1 MAVKRGFLIKTEK
14 KMIIKKEEAFIPTTF
29 TITAETQEELSK
41 LQALICGL
49 NGLIL
54 TSDNGE
60 QIEVYAKNLDGLY
73 NWQDAIAACESIGYG
88 WHLPTTEELNLLF
101 INKGKIDGFE
111 EGSYWSCSEY
121 STTEAWLQYYWYSGD
136 PAGFQDYYDK
146 TVAYYVRAVRRS
158 VL

>member
-1 MAVKRGFLIKTEK
+1 
-14 KMIIKKEEAFIPTTF
+14 MIIKKEDPKFIPTTF

-60 QIEVYAKNLDGLY
+60 QIEVYPKNLDGAY
-73 NWQDAIAACESIGYG
+73 SWNDAIAACEALGDG
-88 WHLPTTEELNLLF
+88 WHLPTKEELNLLF
-101 INKGKIDGFE
+101 SNNEKIDGFK
-111 EGSYWSCSEY
+111 EGAYWSCSEY
-121 STTEAWLQYYWYSGD
+121 STTGAWAQYWYSGN
-136 PAGFQDYYDK
+136 PGYQDGYSK
-146 TVAYYVRAVRRS
+146 TAAYYVRAVRRS

>member
-1 MAVKRGFLIKTEK
+1 
-14 KMIIKKEEAFIPTTF
+14 MIIKKEDPKFIPTTF

-60 QIEVYAKNLDGLY
+60 QIEVYPKNLDGAY
-73 NWQDAIAACESIGYG
+73 SWNDAIAACEALGDG
-88 WHLPTTEELNLLF
+88 WHLPTKEELNLLF
-101 INKGKIDGFE
+101 SNKEKIDGFK
-111 EGSYWSCSEY
+111 EGDYWSCSEY
-121 STTEAWLQYYWYSGD
+121 STTGAWAQFWYSGN
-136 PAGFQDYYDK
+136 PGYQVGYSK
-146 TVAYYVRAVRRS
+146 TAAYYVRAVRRS

>member
-1 MAVKRGFLIKTEK
+1 
-14 KMIIKKEEAFIPTTF
+14 MIIKKEDPKFIPMTF

-60 QIEVYAKNLDGLY
+60 QIEVYPKNLDGAY
-73 NWQDAIAACESIGYG
+73 SWNDAIAACEALGDG
-88 WHLPTTEELNLLF
+88 WHLPTKEELNLLF
-101 INKGKIDGFE
+101 SNKEKIDGFK
-111 EGSYWSCSEY
+111 EGFYWSCSEF
-121 STTEAWLQYYWYSGD
+121 STTFAWAQYWDSGYPGYQDYSGKSY
-136 PAGFQDYYDK
+136 AG
-146 TVAYYVRAVRRS
+146 YVRAVRRS

>member
-1 MAVKRGFLIKTEK
+1 
-14 KMIIKKEEAFIPTTF
+14 MIIKKEDPKFIPMTF

-60 QIEVYAKNLDGLY
+60 QIEVYPKNLDGAY
-73 NWQDAIAACESIGYG
+73 SWNDAIAACEALGDG
-88 WHLPTTEELNLLF
+88 WHLPTKEELNLLF
-101 INKGKIDGFE
+101 SNKEKIDGFK
-111 EGSYWSCSEY
+111 EGAYWSCSEY
-121 STTEAWLQYYWYSGD
+121 STTGAWAQYWYSGN
-136 PAGFQDYYDK
+136 PGYQDGYSK
-146 TVAYYVRAVRRS
+146 TAAYYVRAVRRS

>member
-1 MAVKRGFLIKTEK
+1 
-14 KMIIKKEEAFIPTTF
+14 MIIKKEDPKFIPTTF

-60 QIEVYAKNLDGLY
+60 QIEVYPKNLDGAY
-73 NWQDAIAACESIGYG
+73 SWNDAIAACEALGDG
-88 WHLPTTEELNLLF
+88 WHLPTKEELNLLF
-101 INKGKIDGFE
+101 SNKEKIDGFK
-111 EGSYWSCSEY
+111 EGDYWSCSEY
-121 STTEAWLQYYWYSGD
+121 STASAWAQYWLSGN
-136 PAGFQDYYDK
+136 PGAQGNVGK
-146 TVAYYVRAVRRS
+146 TSAYYVRAVRRS

>member
-1 MAVKRGFLIKTEK
+1 
-14 KMIIKKEEAFIPTTF
+14 MIIKKEDPKFIPTTF

-60 QIEVYAKNLDGLY
+60 QIEVYPKNLDGAY
-73 NWQDAIAACESIGYG
+73 SWNDAIAACEALGDG
-88 WHLPTTEELNLLF
+88 WHLPTKEELNLLF
-101 INKGKIDGFE
+101 SNKEKIDGFK
-111 EGSYWSCSEY
+111 EGDYWSCSEY
-121 STTEAWLQYYWYSGD
+121 STTGAWGQYWHSGN
-136 PAGFQDYYDK
+136 PGYQFNANK
-146 TVAYYVRAVRRS
+146 TSAYYVRAVRRS

>member
-1 MAVKRGFLIKTEK
+1 
-14 KMIIKKEEAFIPTTF
+14 MIIKKEDPKFIPTTF

-60 QIEVYAKNLDGLY
+60 QIEVYPKNLDGAY
-73 NWQDAIAACESIGYG
+73 SWNDAIAACEALGDG
-88 WHLPTTEELNLLF
+88 WHLPTKEELNLLF
-101 INKGKIDGFE
+101 SNKEKIDGFK
-111 EGSYWSCSEY
+111 EGFYWSCSEY
-121 STTEAWLQYYWYSGD
+121 STTSAWSQYWPSGG
-136 PAGFQDYYDK
+136 PGYQFTYYK
-146 TVAYYVRAVRRS
+146 AVAYYVRAVRRS

>member
-1 MAVKRGFLIKTEK
+1 
-14 KMIIKKEEAFIPTTF
+14 MIIKKEDPKFIPTTF

-60 QIEVYAKNLDGLY
+60 QIEVYPKNLDGAY
-73 NWQDAIAACESIGYG
+73 SWNDAIAACEALGDG
-88 WHLPTTEELNLLF
+88 WHLPTKEELNLLF
-101 INKGKIDGFE
+101 SNKEKIDGFK
-111 EGSYWSCSEY
+111 EGDYWSCSEC
-121 STTEAWLQYYWYSGD
+121 SAASAWGQYWGSGY
-136 PAGFQDYYDK
+136 PGGQGYIDK
-146 TVAYYVRAVRRS
+146 TSAAYVRAVRRS

>member
-60 QIEVYAKNLDGLY
+60 QIEVYPKNLDGAY
-73 NWQDAIAACESIGYG
+73 SWNDAIAACEALGDG
-88 WHLPTTEELNLLF
+88 WHLPTKEELNLLF
-101 INKGKIDGFE
+101 SNKEKIGGFK
-111 EGSYWSCSEY
+111 EGDYWSCSEY
-121 STTEAWLQYYWYSGD
+121 STANAWYQYWSSGC
-136 PAGFQDYYDK
+136 PGSQFNGFK
-146 TVAYYVRAVRRS
+146 TDAYYVRAVRRS

>member
-1 MAVKRGFLIKTEK
+1 
-14 KMIIKKEEAFIPTTF
+14 MIIKKEDPKFIPTTF

-60 QIEVYAKNLDGLY
+60 QIEVYPKNLDGAY
-73 NWQDAIAACESIGYG
+73 SWNDAIAACEALGDG
-88 WHLPTTEELNLLF
+88 WHLPTKEELNLLF
-101 INKGKIDGFE
+101 SNKEKIDGFK
-111 EGSYWSCSEY
+111 EGDYWSCSED
-121 STTEAWLQYYWYSGD
+121 STAYAWSQYWASGA
-136 PAGFQDYYDK
+136 PGYQVNYVKTHAG
-146 TVAYYVRAVRRS
+146 YVRAVRRS

>member
-1 MAVKRGFLIKTEK
+1 
-14 KMIIKKEEAFIPTTF
+14 MIIKKEDPKFIPTTF

-60 QIEVYAKNLDGLY
+60 QIEVYPKNLDGAY
-73 NWQDAIAACESIGYG
+73 SWNDAIAACEALGDG
-88 WHLPTTEELNLLF
+88 WHLPTKEELNLLF
-101 INKGKIDGFE
+101 SNKEKIDGFK
-111 EGSYWSCSEY
+111 EGAYWSCSEY
-121 STTEAWLQYYWYSGD
+121 STTGAWAQYWYSGN
-136 PAGFQDYYDK
+136 PGYQDGYSK
-146 TVAYYVRAVRRS
+146 TAAYYVRAVRRS

>member
-1 MAVKRGFLIKTEK
+1 
-14 KMIIKKEEAFIPTTF
+14 MIIKKEDPKFIPTTF

-60 QIEVYAKNLDGLY
+60 QIEVYPKNLDGAY
-73 NWQDAIAACESIGYG
+73 SWNDAIAACEALGDG
-88 WHLPTTEELNLLF
+88 WHLPTKEELNLLF
-101 INKGKIDGFE
+101 SNKEKIDGFK
-111 EGSYWSCSEY
+111 EGDYWSCSEY
-121 STTEAWLQYYWYSGD
+121 STTAAWGQHWHSGS
-136 PAGFQDYYDK
+136 PGAQGYLYK
-146 TVAYYVRAVRRS
+146 TDAVYVRAVRRS

>member
-1 MAVKRGFLIKTEK
+1 
-14 KMIIKKEEAFIPTTF
+14 MIIKKEDPKFIPTTF

-60 QIEVYAKNLDGLY
+60 QIEVYPKNLDGAY
-73 NWQDAIAACESIGYG
+73 SWNDAIAACEALGDG
-88 WHLPTTEELNLLF
+88 WHLPTKEELNLLF
-101 INKGKIDGFE
+101 SNKEKIDGFK
-111 EGSYWSCSEY
+111 EGTYWSCSEY
-121 STTEAWLQYYWYSGD
+121 SPTSAWYQYWYSGY
-136 PAGFQDYYDK
+136 PGAQDNLYK

>member
-1 MAVKRGFLIKTEK
+1 
-14 KMIIKKEEAFIPTTF
+14 MIIKKEDPKFIPMTF

-60 QIEVYAKNLDGLY
+60 QIEVYPKNLDGAY
-73 NWQDAIAACESIGYG
+73 SWNDAIAACEALGDG
-88 WHLPTTEELNLLF
+88 WHLPTKEELNLLF
-101 INKGKIDGFE
+101 NNKEKIDGFK
-111 EGSYWSCSEY
+111 EGFYWSCSEY
-121 STTEAWLQYYWYSGD
+121 STTSAWSQYWPSGG
-136 PAGFQDYYDK
+136 PGYQFTYYK
-146 TVAYYVRAVRRS
+146 AVAYYVRAVRRS

>member
-1 MAVKRGFLIKTEK
+1 
-14 KMIIKKEEAFIPTTF
+14 MIIKKEDPKFIPTTF

-60 QIEVYAKNLDGLY
+60 QIEVYPKNLDGAY
-73 NWQDAIAACESIGYG
+73 SWNDAIAACEALGDG
-88 WHLPTTEELNLLF
+88 WHLPTKEELNLLF
-101 INKGKIDGFE
+101 SNKEKIDGFK
-111 EGSYWSCSEY
+111 EGDYWSCSEY
-121 STTEAWLQYYWYSGD
+121 STASAWAQFWLSGG
-136 PAGFQDYYDK
+136 PGFQDYDGK
-146 TVAYYVRAVRRS
+146 SGAGYVRAVRRS

>member
-1 MAVKRGFLIKTEK
+1 
-14 KMIIKKEEAFIPTTF
+14 MIIKKEDPKFIPTTF

-60 QIEVYAKNLDGLY
+60 QIEVYPKNLDGAY
-73 NWQDAIAACESIGYG
+73 SWNDAIAACEALGDG
-88 WHLPTTEELNLLF
+88 WHLPTKEELNLLF
-101 INKGKIDGFE
+101 SNKEKIDGFK
-111 EGSYWSCSEY
+111 EGGYWSCSEY
-121 STTEAWLQYYWYSGD
+121 STPHAWFQRWYSGY
-136 PAGFQDYYDK
+136 PGSQGYYNKAGAF
-146 TVAYYVRAVRRS
+146 YVRAVRRS

>member
-60 QIEVYAKNLDGLY
+60 QIEVYPKNLDGAY
-73 NWQDAIAACESIGYG
+73 SWNDAIAACEALGDG
-88 WHLPTTEELNLLF
+88 WHLPTKEELNLLF
-101 INKGKIDGFE
+101 SNKEKIDGFK
-111 EGSYWSCSEY
+111 EGFYWSCSEY
-121 STTEAWLQYYWYSGD
+121 STTNAWSQYWPSGG
-136 PAGFQDYYDK
+136 PGYQFTYYK

>member
-1 MAVKRGFLIKTEK
+1 
-14 KMIIKKEEAFIPTTF
+14 MIIKKEDPKFIPTTF

-60 QIEVYAKNLDGLY
+60 QIEVYPKNLDGAY
-73 NWQDAIAACESIGYG
+73 SWNDAIAACEALGDG
-88 WHLPTTEELNLLF
+88 WHLPTKEELNLLF
-101 INKGKIDGFE
+101 SNKEKIDGFK
-111 EGSYWSCSEY
+111 EGAYWSCSEY
-121 STTEAWLQYYWYSGD
+121 STTSAWLQLWASGNPGYQDGYS
-136 PAGFQDYYDK
+136 K
-146 TVAYYVRAVRRS
+146 TAAYYVRAVRRS

>member
-1 MAVKRGFLIKTEK
+1 
-14 KMIIKKEEAFIPTTF
+14 MIIKKEDPKFIPTTF

-60 QIEVYAKNLDGLY
+60 QIEVYPKNLDGAY
-73 NWQDAIAACESIGYG
+73 IWNDAIAACEALGDG
-88 WHLPTTEELNLLF
+88 WHLPTKEELNLLF
-101 INKGKIDGFE
+101 SNKEKIDGFK
-111 EGSYWSCSEY
+111 EGAYWSCSEY
-121 STTEAWLQYYWYSGD
+121 STTGAWAQYWYSGN
-136 PAGFQDYYDK
+136 PGYQDGYSK
-146 TVAYYVRAVRRS
+146 TAAYYVRAVRRS

>member
-1 MAVKRGFLIKTEK
+1 
-14 KMIIKKEEAFIPTTF
+14 MIIKKEDPKFIPTTF

-60 QIEVYAKNLDGLY
+60 QIEVYPKNLDGAY
-73 NWQDAIAACESIGYG
+73 SWNDAIAACEALGDG
-88 WHLPTTEELNLLF
+88 WHLPTKEELNLLF
-101 INKGKIDGFE
+101 SNKEKIDGFK
-111 EGSYWSCSEY
+111 EGDYWSCSEY
-121 STTEAWLQYYWYSGD
+121 STTNAWSQNWHSGY
-136 PAGFQDYYDK
+136 PGAQGNVDK
-146 TVAYYVRAVRRS
+146 SSAYYVRAVRRS